1 MPRFPRWNHLPALL
15 LPLFGAPAAVADA
28 LGIACAPVAEA
39 VQDIRRPPRV
49 EAPHEYFQRAGRE
62 QRSRHYRILSDLPAD
77 ETKLFAEHLDLI
89 HEEYARRLAGLEQQ
103 APEVPFVLM
112 FAKERDYLE
121 VLRNR
126 YGVNATGSGG
136 MFFITPAGAALAFF
150 TESLPRSRVLHV
162 VQHEGFHQYA
172 HSRFAG
178 KLPPWVNEGLAEFF
192 GEAIVV
198 DGRVIVGQ
206 ASAGAAA
213 SVRTAVERGTTVPF
227 LRMLTMDGDQW
238 NANVRS
244 GNASV
249 QYVQAWAMVQY
260 LGWADGGRHQRPFE
274 AYLRMLHAGVPS
286 ERAFVQA
293 FGTNDIDSFERAW
306 KDWAKELQPTAFAG
320 AAARLTFLAE
330 GLRTLSRDGIAVD
343 SLEDA
348 LARLKER
355 GFSVEVTIHGRT
367 ERIEPSPE
375 ILVIPRDALAK
386 TDPVL
391 ELVPPKKAGQ
401 TAAQRKREASHPT
414 PPAVITRGLEPRELA
429 LEWTRMKSGD
439 DFEYRLLSPKEA
451 PKARREPRRNDAPGE
466 KVGEKDSQGAKPATP
481 AG

>member
-1 MPRFPRWNHLPALL
+1 MPRFPRLFPRLLALVLTLAVLP
-15 LPLFGAPAAVADA
+15 GMAAATA
-28 LGIACAPVAEA
+28 SATP
-39 VQDIRRPPRV
+39 QDIRRPPRA

-62 QRSRHYRILSDLPAD
+62 QRSKHYRILSDLPSD
-77 ETKLFAEHLDLI
+77 ETELYAGHLDLI
-89 HEEYARRLAGLEQQ
+89 YEEYARRLAGLEQQ
-103 APEVPFVLM
+103 APEIPFVLM
-112 FAKERDYLE
+112 FARERDYLE

-178 KLPPWVNEGLAEFF
+178 RLPPWVNEGLAEFF

-213 SVRTAVERGTTVPF
+213 SVRAAVEGGTTVPF
-227 LRMLTMDGDQW
+227 LRILTMDGDQW

-244 GNASV
+244 GNAAI
-249 QYVQAWAMVQY
+249 QYVQSWAMVQY
-260 LGWADGGRHQRPFE
+260 LGWADGGRYQRPFE
-274 AYLRMLHAGVPS
+274 AYLRLLHGGVPS

-293 FGTNDIDSFERAW
+293 FGTNDIESFERAW
-306 KDWAKELQPTAFAG
+306 KDWAKDMQPTAFAG

-330 GLRTLSRDGIAVD
+330 GLRTLSRDGIAVE

-348 LARLKER
+348 LAKLKER

-367 ERIEPSPE
+367 ERIEPSPA
-375 ILVIPRDALAK
+375 ILTIPRDALAK
-386 TDPVL
+386 ADPVL
-391 ELVPPKKAGQ
+391 EMVPPRKSGQ
-401 TAAQRKREASHPT
+401 TTAQRKREADHPT
-414 PPAVITRGLEPRELA
+414 PPSVITRGLEPRELA

-451 PKARREPRRNDAPGE
+451 PKARREPRAGGKR
-466 KVGEKDSQGAKPATP
+466 EKDAKPAEDDKDAKP